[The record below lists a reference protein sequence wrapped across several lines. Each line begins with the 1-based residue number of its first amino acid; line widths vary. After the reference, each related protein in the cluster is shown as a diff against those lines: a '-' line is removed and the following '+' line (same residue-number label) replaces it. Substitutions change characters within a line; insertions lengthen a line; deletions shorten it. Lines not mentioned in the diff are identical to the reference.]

1 MSSNQVSIDGQMVG
15 WLDDKQAVYM
25 DGRVDGGVYGWM
37 DGWMAKWMDSIKH
50 KQTTDPIFCLIVRSF
65 L

>member
-25 DGRVDGGVYGWM
+25 DGRVDGGCM
-37 DGWMAKWMDSIKH
+37 DGWLNGW
-50 KQTTDPIFCLIVRSF
+50 TV
-65 L
+65 